1 MSGQLNRYMR
11 ARTVQPLVETQTSIH
26 CEKVSSESTGG
37 RHAHMRLLLVGEGDC
52 SYSLALARAF
62 GTAVHITCTTFISE
76 EECVATY
83 ARAQAVIAE
92 LRELGHS
99 VCDGVDATA
108 LASCAPPLEPPYDHV
123 CFLHPHLGLDDIL
136 DEAAHARRH
145 SILVAHFLASA
156 AEVLVPDGCIHLTL
170 CQNQPRTWEVHAHAA
185 RLNLRVLH
193 EKDTVSPSCFFPAD
207 GPATPPAILPVSTA
221 WGARRKFRS
230 GALGSRHWAGKY
242 GYEHRR
248 CEGDEDMNVDNSI
261 ELVFCVPSSCL
272 RPSASVVQQQ
282 SATVDAAETTMK
294 AAASVTPLEGC
305 GCCPICGV
313 NLVDANGDAD
323 EDAAAHVRRLA
334 KPSCTAAGEA
344 LRHAAAQ
351 RASAGGASDVIVPQA
366 GQWRCEATGRVFRS
380 EAQYRTYLKQQ
391 QHNPGKPRKTAEAAA
406 SAATA
411 AAAASRVAAA
421 AAAAALAVP
430 GVGSAPAAATGSADP
445 ALGSA
450 AASTAASCSS
460 RLQRIRHTV
469 TLDGEGER
477 AAKWAKNVAFT
488 SKLRSKKQS
497 HQAFKEGRVLLG
509 GCPVEETR
517 CLRAGDVLELLHD
530 PLAAVRSQAAG
541 SANAPVVLLR
551 VEEQIAFVIKPAGK
565 TAVGDYVGTLQS
577 ALRVLLPPTTPPTV
591 RSEAGPLVSPMPV
604 TRLEASTTGVTLIA
618 RSRRALDELEA
629 LASRSEITHCFLAL
643 VYGQV
648 PAAWSSEPS
657 RLELPAKVQC
667 KKGYKRKQLIAA
679 ARALALGPDGHEDE
693 LVGEDGG
700 DGEEEEGEEEEEE
713 GEEEEGEDGHKE
725 EASGEAN
732 SRRVGRAGGAAG
744 NDEGGVSRTTIG
756 ANMLG
761 AEVVLATC
769 LDRTPPD
776 CAVQLS
782 TVRLE
787 CGGRRGRL
795 SGDLCF
801 LMRRL
806 GHPVVGDRYARRE
819 RGTLPRYFSVLK
831 GKTQL
836 TCVGVHA
843 TAPAVAFEVPVP
855 LRLLASS
862 WASLEAAAQARAA
875 EREGAPTSSST
886 YQ

>member
-1 MSGQLNRYMR
+1 MATRQ
-11 ARTVQPLVETQTSIH
+11 
-26 CEKVSSESTGG
+26 
-37 RHAHMRLLLVGEGDC
+37 MRLLMVGEGDC

-62 GTAVHITCTTFISE
+62 GTAAHITCTTFISE

-83 ARAQAVIAE
+83 ARALAVIAE
-92 LRELGHS
+92 LRELGHR

-108 LASCAPPLEPPYDHV
+108 LASCAPLEPPYDHV

-156 AEVLVPDGCIHLTL
+156 AEVLAPDGCIHLTL

-185 RLNLRVLH
+185 RLDLRVLH

-207 GPATPPAILPVSTA
+207 GPATPPALLPVSTA

-230 GALGSRHWAGKY
+230 GALGSKHWAGKY

-261 ELVFCVPSSCL
+261 ELVFCVPSSYV
-272 RPSASVVQQQ
+272 RPSASVVQQR
-282 SATVDAAETTMK
+282 SAAADAAAATMQ
-294 AAASVTPLEGC
+294 AAASVTPLEGR

-313 NLVDANGDAD
+313 KLVDANGDAD
-323 EDAAAHVRRLA
+323 VDAAAHVRRLA
-334 KPSCTAAGEA
+334 TPSCTTTGEA

-351 RASAGGASDVIVPQA
+351 RASAGGAADVIVPQA
-366 GQWRCEATGRVFRS
+366 GQWRCAATGRVFRS

-391 QHNPGKPRKTAEAAA
+391 QHNPAKPRKTTEAAA
-406 SAATA
+406 AAARAT
-411 AAAASRVAAA
+411 AAASRVAAA

-430 GVGSAPAAATGSADP
+430 GAGVALAAATVAADP
-445 ALGSA
+445 TLGSE
-450 AASTAASCSS
+450 AASIAASCSS
-460 RLQRIRHTV
+460 RLQRISHTV
-469 TLDGEGER
+469 PYEGEGER

-541 SANAPVVLLR
+541 SPNAPVVLLR

-577 ALRVLLPPTTPPTV
+577 ALRVLLPPTSPPAV
-591 RSEAGPLVSPMPV
+591 GSDAGPLESPMPV

-629 LASRSEITHCFLAL
+629 LASRSELTHCFLAL

-648 PAAWSSEPS
+648 PAAWGSDPV

-667 KKGYKRKQLIAA
+667 KKGYKRKQLLAA
-679 ARALALGPDGHEDE
+679 ARAMALGPDGHEDE

-713 GEEEEGEDGHKE
+713 GEDGHTGE
-725 EASGEAN
+725 ESSEAN
-732 SRRVGRAGGAAG
+732 LRRVGRVDGTAG
-744 NDEGGVSRTTIG
+744 NVEGGVARTTIG
-756 ANMLG
+756 ASMLG

-801 LMRRL
+801 LFRHL

-819 RGTLPRYFSVLK
+819 RGTLPRYFSALK

-843 TAPAVAFEVPVP
+843 AAPAVAFEVPVP

-862 WASLEAAAQARAA
+862 WVSLEAAAQARAA
-875 EREGAPTSSST
+875 EREGAPTSSITSST
-886 YQ
+886 